1 MPLLIAENLQKKVYY
16 SQVHMCLFALR
27 RMLRP
32 CFRSGGPGLGSCC
45 CAVFLIIKQTL
56 LHFVHDLHQLR
67 CRKRCWLLFL
77 VILFSVW
84 SVEISSRFGQW
95 CLQLFQERLSEKMCM
110 WQSRKVA
117 CGIWSNY
124 TLFLTTVAVEP
135 TFVAFL

>member
-56 LHFVHDLHQLR
+56 LHFVPDLHQLR

-77 VILFSVW
+77 VILFSV
-84 SVEISSRFGQW
+84 
-95 CLQLFQERLSEKMCM
+95 
-110 WQSRKVA
+110 
-117 CGIWSNY
+117 
-124 TLFLTTVAVEP
+124 
-135 TFVAFL
+135 